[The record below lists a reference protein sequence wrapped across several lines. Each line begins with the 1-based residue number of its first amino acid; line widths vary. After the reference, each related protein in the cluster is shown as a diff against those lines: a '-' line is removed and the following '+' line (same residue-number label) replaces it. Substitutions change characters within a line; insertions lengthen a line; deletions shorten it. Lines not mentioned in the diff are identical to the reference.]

1 MGFSST
7 IAVADGGL
15 VPLKVGTETSNEYLR
30 GYLQV
35 YEDKDGVETFET
47 VQPKTFHTVQQA
59 VPNFGFS
66 QSTYWIRFALV
77 NDTPESLRLLLELRN
92 QLLDFID
99 FFITSSQNPHVE
111 QYSAG
116 VRAPFDERASEQR
129 YPLLTLNFAPHEQKT
144 LFVRVRS
151 GTPVRI
157 PVSLFTT
164 EGFFRQ
170 NLKDHIFTAL
180 FYAVLIFLIIYNL
193 FAWSIL
199 KQSAYLYY
207 ILMLLSVG
215 IYQLAIHGFVP
226 QITILS
232 QPHRMAHLFVSAIG
246 FVFIFNI
253 IFVRSFMDS
262 RPKFPVL
269 YRILDIF
276 LILAV
281 FVTLLYVSTFYIG
294 NMLAMIY
301 GPIVATAL
309 LIIIGL
315 MWHWGESQARYLFLA
330 HVSLPVVAVLHV
342 GTRIGLIPF
351 TTILDRSIEFGYL
364 WHGMF
369 FSLAL
374 ADRYSVMQRGFQRT
388 LENRVA
394 ERSAELVQANESLQG
409 EILER
414 KRIEQAI
421 ENAKQEWEH
430 TFDTVPDLV
439 AIIDANHVI
448 QRINKT
454 MAAKI
459 GVHPRDAIGMRCY
472 ELCHGTDH
480 PFHSCP
486 LVQSLSDGRE
496 HAIEFSDPRL
506 RGTFFVTVTPLQSGN
521 HQVSR
526 FVHVARDVTER
537 KTLEE
542 ELHKLATTD
551 SLTNVWNRRYF
562 IQLAERELD
571 RMRRYKGCSALMMI
585 DLDHF
590 KTVNDTHGHDV
601 GDEALRKIAEMC
613 KTTLRYV
620 DIFARYGGEEFVALL
635 PETGLDQARVVAE
648 RLRGMVAGHS
658 TTGVNPPLFITLSI
672 GITLAGPDS
681 GGIYTLLKEADMALY
696 EAKKKGRNRVEVF
709 DSSLAQS
716 NSLPSVH

>member
-1 MGFSST
+1 MR
-7 IAVADGGL
+7 
-15 VPLKVGTETSNEYLR
+15 VPLSLSTTEASSRQE
-30 GYLQV
+30 LQD
-35 YEDKDGVETFET
+35 Y
-47 VQPKTFHTVQQA
+47 
-59 VPNFGFS
+59 
-66 QSTYWIRFALV
+66 
-77 NDTPESLRLLLELRN
+77 
-92 QLLDFID
+92 
-99 FFITSSQNPHVE
+99 
-111 QYSAG
+111 
-116 VRAPFDERASEQR
+116 VRA
-129 YPLLTLNFAPHEQKT
+129 
-144 LFVRVRS
+144 
-151 GTPVRI
+151 
-157 PVSLFTT
+157 
-164 EGFFRQ
+164 
-170 NLKDHIFTAL
+170 AL
-180 FYAVLIFLIIYNL
+180 FYSVLVFLIIYNL

-207 ILMLLSVG
+207 ILILLNVG
-215 IYQLAIHGFVP
+215 IYQLAVGGFVP
-226 QITILS
+226 RITILS
-232 QPHRMAHLFVSAIG
+232 QPQLILHLFVGAIG

-262 RPKFPVL
+262 RSKFPVL
-269 YRILDIF
+269 YRILDVL

-281 FVTLLYVSTFYIG
+281 IVTVIYFSAFYIG
-294 NMLAMIY
+294 NKLAMLF
-301 GPIVATAL
+301 GPILAL
-309 LIIIGL
+309 ALVVIIGL
-315 MWHWGESQARYLFLA
+315 MWHWGESQARYLFVA
-330 HVSLPVVAVLHV
+330 HVLLPVFGVLHV
-342 GTRIGLIPF
+342 GTRMGLIPF
-351 TTILDRSIEFGYL
+351 TAILNQSIEFAYL

-374 ADRYSVMQRGFQRT
+374 ADRYSAMQRGFQRT

-394 ERSAELVQANESLQG
+394 ERSAELVQANESLQS
-409 EILER
+409 EIVER

-472 ELCHGTDH
+472 ELCHGMDH
-480 PFHSCP
+480 PVHGCP

-551 SLTNVWNRRYF
+551 SLTNMWNRRYF
-562 IQLAERELD
+562 IQLAERELH
-571 RMRRYKGCSALMMI
+571 RISRYKGCSALMMI

-590 KTVNDTHGHDV
+590 KEVNDTYGHDV
-601 GDEALRKIAEMC
+601 GDEVLRRTAEIG
-613 KTTLRYV
+613 KTTLRHV

-635 PETGLDQARVVAE
+635 PETGLDQALVVAE

-658 TTGVNPPLFITLSI
+658 MTVVNPPLLITLSI
-672 GITLAGPDS
+672 GVTVAGPDS

-696 EAKKKGRNRVEVF
+696 EAKNKGRNRVEVF